1 MDIVELKKITNTK
14 LKNLHDNRISVFT
27 QDLLKIKFEDGQV
40 RTIALF
46 METDITDVDYYEVLY
61 TPRTK
66 EIMIMHDD
74 ILDEIPYW

>member
-1 MDIVELKKITNTK
+1 MDIVEIKKITNTK

-40 RTIALF
+40 RTVALF
-46 METDITDVDYYEVLY
+46 MEADITDVDYYEVLY

>member
-1 MDIVELKKITNTK
+1 MDIVEIKKITNTK

-40 RTIALF
+40 RTVALF
-46 METDITDVDYYEVLY
+46 MEADITDVDYYEVLY

-74 ILDEIPYW
+74 ILDEIPY